1 MYEVASAAA
10 YTPQAWT
17 PPRPPRHESV
27 YSPAS
32 RTPSPT
38 KRYTPRRSISNLQ
51 DIDLSSPPV
60 PLPRIPHPQPTRYKN
75 NPSRSPDRN
84 RRSMARPV
92 DYNTRTSTMDSSE
105 SRWAPLGGG
114 TDYTNYD
121 SSPTRPSMHRAQDS
135 QDTSAPLM
143 PNAAHRRD
151 RVTVSPPRGNRFDR
165 GYVDNGYV
173 SPPPPPPN
181 HFRAEPVFDDINPHE
196 IDDDESY
203 EEPLHHAERVS
214 RTPLAGAGASS
225 GMPGGFASRRP
236 YAPPPEADRFQHEE
250 KDAWRQEE
258 ERARSGRK
266 KKILIIVG
274 VLVLL
279 LVIGATIGG
288 VLGSKASKNSPSSPN
303 ASPSNS
309 GLTLDSSEIRSLMN
323 NANLHRVF
331 PALDYTG
338 INMQY
343 PDCLT
348 DRPSQDNVTMD
359 VAVMSQLAPA
369 IRLYGTDCNQ
379 TEMVMTAID
388 ALKMNDTM
396 KVWLGVWLGNNAT
409 TNNRQLAQ
417 LYDILHN
424 YPSSHFS
431 GVIVGNEVLF
441 RKDLTLAELGS
452 TIRGVKQNLT
462 ALNIDLPVATS
473 DLGSD
478 WTKELVQYTDLVMAN
493 VHPFFAGVTAAGA
506 ASWTY
511 DFWQTND
518 VTLTGNVS
526 NNIISEV
533 GWPSQGG
540 NDCGTGVTCPTMLAG
555 SVAGIQEMNTFMDKW
570 ICQAMANGTHYFWFE
585 AFDEPWKIIYDTPTD
600 GWEE

>member
-1 MYEVASAAA
+1 
-10 YTPQAWT
+10 
-17 PPRPPRHESV
+17 
-27 YSPAS
+27 
-32 RTPSPT
+32 
-38 KRYTPRRSISNLQ
+38 
-51 DIDLSSPPV
+51 
-60 PLPRIPHPQPTRYKN
+60 
-75 NPSRSPDRN
+75 
-84 RRSMARPV
+84 
-92 DYNTRTSTMDSSE
+92 
-105 SRWAPLGGG
+105 
-114 TDYTNYD
+114 
-121 SSPTRPSMHRAQDS
+121 
-135 QDTSAPLM
+135 
-143 PNAAHRRD
+143 
-151 RVTVSPPRGNRFDR
+151 
-165 GYVDNGYV
+165 
-173 SPPPPPPN
+173 
-181 HFRAEPVFDDINPHE
+181 
-196 IDDDESY
+196 
-203 EEPLHHAERVS
+203 
-214 RTPLAGAGASS
+214 
-225 GMPGGFASRRP
+225 
-236 YAPPPEADRFQHEE
+236 
-250 KDAWRQEE
+250 
-258 ERARSGRK
+258 
-266 KKILIIVG
+266 
-274 VLVLL
+274 
-279 LVIGATIGG
+279 
-288 VLGSKASKNSPSSPN
+288 
-303 ASPSNS
+303 
-309 GLTLDSSEIRSLMN
+309 MN

-409 TNNRQLAQ
+409 TNSRQLTQ
-417 LYDILHN
+417 LYDVLHK

-441 RKDLTLAELGS
+441 RKDLTLDELGS
-452 TIRGVKQNLT
+452 TIRSVKQNLT
-462 ALNIDLPVATS
+462 ALSIDLPVATS

-518 VTLTGNVS
+518 VALTGNVS

-570 ICQAMANGTHYFWFE
+570 VCQAMANGTHYFWFE
-585 AFDEPWKIIYDTPTD
+585 AFDEPWKIIYDTSTD